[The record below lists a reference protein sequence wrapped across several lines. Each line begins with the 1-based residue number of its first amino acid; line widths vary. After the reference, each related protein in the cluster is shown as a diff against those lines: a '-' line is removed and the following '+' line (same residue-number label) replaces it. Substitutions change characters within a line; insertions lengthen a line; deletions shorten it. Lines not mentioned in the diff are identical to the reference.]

1 MNTNTVS
8 RISSIVFALVMA
20 VFGINHLR
28 MGAAMTGYIPAYFPA
43 PVIWVYL
50 VGVALILAAI
60 AIIIN
65 KQTRLACYLL
75 GLMLLLFVLLLHL
88 PGMLHATDPQMSA
101 MSMTMLLKDLGLAAG
116 AFYIGSHHS

>member
-1 MNTNTVS
+1 MNKNMVS

-20 VFGINHLR
+20 VFGINHFR
-28 MGAAMTGYIPAYFPA
+28 MGDAMAGYVPGYL
-43 PVIWVYL
+43 PVAVFWVYL
-50 VGVALILAAI
+50 VGAALILAAI

-75 GLMLLLFVLLLHL
+75 GLMLFLFVILLHL
-88 PGMLHATDPQMSA
+88 PGMMHATDPQMKA

-116 AFYIGSHHS
+116 AFYIGSHNQ